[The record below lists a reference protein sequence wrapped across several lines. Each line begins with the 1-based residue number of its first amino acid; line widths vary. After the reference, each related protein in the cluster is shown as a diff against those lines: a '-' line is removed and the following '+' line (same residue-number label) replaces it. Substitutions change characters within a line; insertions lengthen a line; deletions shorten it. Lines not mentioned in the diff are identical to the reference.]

1 MNNKVI
7 VSPSLL
13 SGDFAQLGA
22 ECKRIEE
29 GGAEWIHCDVMDGV
43 FVPNITF
50 GLKAIKDM
58 RKCTSC
64 KLDVHL
70 MIVHPEKYVE
80 QFADN
85 GADIIT
91 FHIEATDNVRSTI
104 QLIKNKGKLVGISIK
119 PDTPVDVLAPY
130 IDYIDMV
137 LVMSVQPGFGAQKF
151 LPFALQKVK
160 QVRDMRSD
168 ILIQVD
174 GGINADIAQQLIDN
188 GANVIV
194 AGTSVF
200 KAPDMAVAIQQLRG
214 NGTK

>member
-1 MNNKVI
+1 MNKKVI

-13 SGDFAQLGA
+13 SGDFAELGK
-22 ECKRIEE
+22 ECQRLEQS
-29 GGAEWIHCDVMDGV
+29 GAEWIHCDVMDGV

-58 RKCTSC
+58 RKRTNC

-70 MIVHPEKYVE
+70 MIIEPEKYVE

-91 FHIEATDNVRSTI
+91 FHIEATKDVKHTI
-104 QLIKNKGKLVGISIK
+104 ELIKNKGKMVGISIK
-119 PDTPVDVLAPY
+119 PDTSVDSLIPY
-130 IDYIDMV
+130 INDIDMV
-137 LVMSVQPGFGAQKF
+137 LVMSVEPGFGAQQF
-151 LPFALQKVK
+151 MSVALDKVK
-160 QVRDMRSD
+160 QLKLINED
-168 ILIQVD
+168 ILIEVD
-174 GGINADIAQQLIDN
+174 GGINADIARQLVAC

-200 KAPDMAVAIQQLRG
+200 AAKNMSVAISQLRG
-214 NGTK
+214 NN